1 VIRVLQRAG
10 FFLDHSTG
18 SHRFFRHPARPGIV
32 TVPFH
37 RKDLKRG
44 TLKSV
49 IEQAGLTKPSPSRIG
64 EPTQMSERAAETHW
78 SSAFTT

>member
-1 VIRVLQRAG
+1 MPRLPVCKPVAVIRVLQRSG

-44 TLKSV
+44 TLKSI
-49 IEQAGLTKPSPSRIG
+49 IEQAGFSVEEFMQLL
-64 EPTQMSERAAETHW
+64 
-78 SSAFTT
+78 

>member
-1 VIRVLQRAG
+1 MPRLPVCKPTDVIRALGRAG

-18 SHRFFRHPARPGIV
+18 SHRFYRHPSRPGLV

-44 TLKSV
+44 TLGAIV
-49 IEQAGLTKPSPSRIG
+49 EQAGLSVEEFMKLL
-64 EPTQMSERAAETHW
+64 
-78 SSAFTT
+78 

>member
-1 VIRVLQRAG
+1 MPRLPVCKPVEVIRARQRAG

-18 SHRFFRHPARPGIV
+18 GHHYFRHPSHAGIV

-44 TLKSV
+44 TLKS
-49 IEQAGLTKPSPSRIG
+49 ILDQAGLST
-64 EPTQMSERAAETHW
+64 EEFLQLL
-78 SSAFTT
+78 

>member
-1 VIRVLQRAG
+1 MPRLPACKPAEVIRALLRAG

-18 SHRFFRHPARPGIV
+18 SHRYFRHPTRSGIV

-44 TLKSV
+44 TLNS
-49 IEQAGLTKPSPSRIG
+49 ILDQAGLSVDEFLKLL
-64 EPTQMSERAAETHW
+64 
-78 SSAFTT
+78 

>member
-1 VIRVLQRAG
+1 MPRLPVCTPTDVIRALQRAG

-18 SHRFFRHPARPGIV
+18 SHRFFRHTSRPGIV

-44 TLKSV
+44 TLKS
-49 IEQAGLTKPSPSRIG
+49 ILDQAGLSTEEFIKLL
-64 EPTQMSERAAETHW
+64 
-78 SSAFTT
+78 

>member
-1 VIRVLQRAG
+1 MPRLPVCKPVAVIRVLQRVG

-44 TLKSV
+44 TLKSI
-49 IEQAGLTKPSPSRIG
+49 IEQAGFSVEEFMQLL
-64 EPTQMSERAAETHW
+64 
-78 SSAFTT
+78 